1 VAEQFSRAYLIDDV
15 HDIDAS
21 WFGGVDTVVLTAG
34 ASAPEEL
41 VLECLDW
48 LQNVFQAEIE
58 RRVVREEDVVFPLPR
73 ALR

>member
-1 VAEQFSRAYLIDDV
+1 
-15 HDIDAS
+15 
-21 WFGGVDTVVLTAG
+21 
-34 ASAPEEL
+34 